1 MNAPLQENFCSSSQ
15 EVILSSEP
23 TIGHLQSV
31 DQTKFFYSIVIIYI
45 KVLKNAYLDN
55 NIEKE
60 PIHLKLKWKK
70 ITTALDIS

>member
-1 MNAPLQENFCSSSQ
+1 MNAPLQENFWSSSQ

-70 ITTALDIS
+70 IITALDIS